1 MFKKKKADVE
11 EISAKEKP
19 EKGSKKNVG
28 IGCLTIIIIA
38 LLLSMCGK
46 GDDFKDAEIIDIMNG
61 ANTKSVGK
69 TSVIK
74 AKSTDVDD
82 DYLLKWNKKHV
93 QPNKFNWAVIV
104 YTDKGDDN
112 LGVYAADTL
121 MIKDIRLSRQEN
133 GSYRQNGNTRDTV
146 MYTVDG
152 DKLIKDKIGTEA
164 DGDPLESKPN
174 EEAKSSQDSNKSKKY
189 DRELVT
195 KTLAQSII
203 EEKIEK
209 QRMKGFAPS
218 SNFTVAKYSDKPIKD
233 NDGNEYPISY
243 MVSGQYE
250 EKGTGALRDFVMC
263 IAYKSEDD
271 LDNKGYGYCLQY
283 VNQDTN
289 KYFNNVAKEDDIFE
303 KLKDLNN
310 K

>member
-1 MFKKKKADVE
+1 MFKKKKSDVVDT
-11 EISAKEKP
+11 SVKEKP

-74 AKSTDVDD
+74 AKSTDVDE

-112 LGVYAADTL
+112 LGVYAADTMML
-121 MIKDIRLSRQEN
+121 KDIRLSRQED
-133 GSYRQNGNTRDTV
+133 GSYMQNGNTRDTV
-146 MYTVDG
+146 MYNVDG
-152 DKLIKDKIGTEA
+152 DKLVSEKIGTEA
-164 DGDPLESKPN
+164 DGDPLESKPA
-174 EEAKSSQDSNKSKKY
+174 ETEQKPSNKSRQNAIDVSK
-189 DRELVT
+189 V
-195 KTLAQSII
+195 LAQTFI

-218 SNFTVAKYSDKPIKD
+218 HSFNVVVYNSEPIKD
-233 NDGNEYPISY
+233 QDGNEYPLSY

-250 EKGTGALRDFVMC
+250 EKGTGAIRDFMMC
-263 IAYKSEDD
+263 IGYKSKEDVE
-271 LDNKGYGYCLQY
+271 NSTGYCLQY
-283 VNQDTN
+283 INQDTN
-289 KYFNNVAKEDDIFE
+289 KYYNNVAKEYDVLE
-303 KLKDLNN
+303 KLKELN

>member
-1 MFKKKKADVE
+1 MFKKKKSDVVDT
-11 EISAKEKP
+11 SVKEKP

-46 GDDFKDAEIIDIMNG
+46 GGDFKDAEIIDIMNG

-112 LGVYAADTL
+112 LGVYAADTMML
-121 MIKDIRLSRQEN
+121 KDIRLSRQEN
-133 GSYRQNGNTRDTV
+133 GSYMQNGNTRDTV
-146 MYTVDG
+146 MYNVDG
-152 DKLIKDKIGTEA
+152 DKLIKDKVGTEA
-164 DGDPLESKPN
+164 DGDPLVSKPDEDQKPSTQSRQN
-174 EEAKSSQDSNKSKKY
+174 AIDVSK
-189 DRELVT
+189 V
-195 KTLAQSII
+195 LAQTII

-209 QRMKGFAPS
+209 QRMKGLAPS
-218 SNFTVAKYSDKPIKD
+218 YNFNVVVYNSEPIKD
-233 NDGNEYPISY
+233 LDGNEYPLSY

-250 EKGTGALRDFVMC
+250 EKGTGALRDFMMC
-263 IAYKSEDD
+263 IGYKSKEDVE
-271 LDNKGYGYCLQY
+271 NSTGYCLQY
-283 VNQDTN
+283 INQDTN
-289 KYFNNVAKEDDIFE
+289 KYYNNVAKEYDVLE
-303 KLKDLNN
+303 KLKELN

>member
-1 MFKKKKADVE
+1 MFKKKKSDVE

-28 IGCLTIIIIA
+28 IGCLTIIIIT

-46 GDDFKDAEIIDIMNG
+46 GDDFKDAQIIDLMNG
-61 ANTKSVGK
+61 SNTKSVGK

-74 AKSTDVDD
+74 AKSSDVTD

-93 QPNKFNWAVIV
+93 QPNDLNWAVIV

-112 LGVYAADTL
+112 LGVYAANAH
-121 MIKDIRLSRQEN
+121 MIKDIRLSRQED
-133 GSYRQNGNTRDTV
+133 GSYMQNGNTRDTV

-164 DGDPLESKPN
+164 DGDPLENKPAETDQN
-174 EEAKSSQDSNKSKKY
+174 PSNKSRQNAIDTSK
-189 DRELVT
+189 V
-195 KTLAQSII
+195 LAQTII

-218 SNFTVAKYSDKPIKD
+218 HSFNVVVYNSEPIKD
-233 NDGNEYPISY
+233 QDGNEYPLSY

-250 EKGTGALRDFVMC
+250 EKGTGAIRDFMMC
-263 IAYKSEDD
+263 IGYKSKEDV
-271 LDNKGYGYCLQY
+271 DNYKGYCLQY
-283 VNQDTN
+283 INQDTN
-289 KYFNNVAKEDDIFE
+289 KYYNNVAKEYDVLE
-303 KLKDLNN
+303 KLKELN